1 MSILTPE
8 QIEYFRNNKSAIT
21 QDLLDALRSKGNDGK
36 QLALDIL
43 DTDKDDEEYHLD
55 AYSNRISFNGF
66 RFLKKCYTKM
76 NLSKIH
82 LEEIKRCAKDL
93 HYFKD
98 NYIKI
103 KTRSGVNFPDIREY
117 QNDFLNVLNSD
128 EENIVTLL
136 SRQAGKSITVGIYL
150 TWLYCFKTDVT
161 IGICANECDL
171 AAEFLNNVKNMLI
184 ELPLWMVQGTK
195 VWNVKSICNESDN
208 RILTDSPSSDSFRGF
223 TLNVLVVDELAFIPQ
238 HKWNDMA
245 DSVFPTMSRK
255 SWKKNILI
263 STANGM
269 NHFYEIVKRAKMH
282 KVLKE
287 QEPSELVQLESGE
300 TMPLEEY
307 YKLKFEG
314 KSIEAKDIKGAEGES
329 E

>member
-8 QIEYFRNNKSAIT
+8 QIEYFRNNKSQIT
-21 QDLLDALRSKGNDGK
+21 SDLLSTLRSKGNEGK

-43 DTDKDDEEYHLD
+43 DTEKDTEEYHLD
-55 AYSNRISFNGF
+55 AYGNRISFNGF

-82 LEEIKRCAKDL
+82 LDEIKRCADDL

-103 KTRSGVNFPDIREY
+103 KTRTGVNFPDIRDY
-117 QNDFLNVLNSD
+117 QNEFLDVLNSD

-136 SRQAGKSITVGIYL
+136 SRQAGKSVTVGIYL
-150 TWLYCFKTDVT
+150 TLLYCFRTELN
-161 IGICANECDL
+161 IGICANKGKL

-195 VWNVKSICNESDN
+195 VWNVSSIGNESDV
-208 RILTDSPSSDSFRGF
+208 RIMTDVPSGDSFRGF
-223 TLNVLVVDELAFIPQ
+223 ALNVLVVDELAFIPQ
-238 HKWNDMA
+238 QNWNDMA
-245 DSVFPTMSRK
+245 DSVFPTMSSK

-269 NHFYEIVKRAKMH
+269 NHFYEIVKRAKTH
-282 KVLKE
+282 KILKE
-287 QEPSELVQLESGE
+287 QKPTELVQLESGE
-300 TMPLEEY
+300 TVPLEEY
-307 YKLKFEG
+307 YKMKFE
-314 KSIEAKDIKGAEGES
+314 K
-329 E
+329 